1 MSTAATAS
9 TASPAELEAHQKA
22 YIELSL
28 RSQVLKFGG
37 PFTLKS
43 GRQSPY
49 FFNSGLFST
58 GEAIA
63 QVASSYAAAIVKSG
77 VEFDVLFGPAYKGIT
92 LAASTALALYR
103 DHGISVGFA
112 HNRKEAKTHGEG
124 GSLVGASLEGKR
136 VLIIDDVITAGTAI
150 NESTAILA
158 TQPGAKLV
166 GIVIAL
172 DRQER
177 AATDDSDPDKRSAI
191 QKVEQNYNVKVT
203 SVCTLAHIITYLRQQ
218 GDHGEQLAQMESYR
232 SRYGAQA

>member
-1 MSTAATAS
+1 MSAATDA
-9 TASPAELEAHQKA
+9 PLEAHQKA

-49 FFNSGLFST
+49 FFNSGLFSS

-77 VEFDVLFGPAYKGIT
+77 IEFDVLFGPAYK
-92 LAASTALALYR
+92 
-103 DHGISVGFA
+103 GFA

-150 NESTAILA
+150 NASTAILA

-166 GIVIAL
+166 GICIAL

-177 AATDDSDPDKRSAI
+177 AAADDDDPDKRSAI
-191 QKVEQNYNVKVT
+191 QKVEQSYGVKVT
-203 SVCTLAHIITYLRQQ
+203 SVCTLENIITYLRQQ
-218 GDHGEQLAQMESYR
+218 GGFEDQLAQMESYR
-232 SRYGAQA
+232 SRYGAQQQ

>member
-1 MSTAATAS
+1 MSAATDA
-9 TASPAELEAHQKA
+9 PLEAHQKA

-49 FFNSGLFST
+49 FFNSGLFSS

-77 VEFDVLFGPAYKGIT
+77 IEFDVLFGPAYKGIT
-92 LAASTALALYR
+92 LAAATALALYR
-103 DHGISVGFA
+103 DHNVNVGFA

-166 GIVIAL
+166 GICIAL

-177 AATDDSDPDKRSAI
+177 AAADDDDPDKRSAI
-191 QKVEQNYNVKVT
+191 QKVEQNYGVKVT
-203 SVCTLAHIITYLRQQ
+203 SVCTLENIITYLRQQ
-218 GDHGEQLAQMESYR
+218 GGFEDQLAQMESYR
-232 SRYGAQA
+232 SRYGAQQQ